1 MDATFWA
8 PFLRITS
15 VILGIITAGSVAD
28 AYYSSSTVFFLRSS
42 MWRGYKTAP
51 GFYHY
56 SGGFVG
62 ARVEELGEGWR
73 SESDRLKGDV
83 RDAGELGAQPVAL
96 TVETEPNRAQLR
108 EVSDEVGP
116 LDGLPQRLGL
126 LA

>member
-56 SGGFVG
+56 RGASSARGSRSWARGGG
-62 ARVEELGEGWR
+62 R
-73 SESDRLKGDV
+73 SP
-83 RDAGELGAQPVAL
+83 AA
-96 TVETEPNRAQLR
+96 
-108 EVSDEVGP
+108 
-116 LDGLPQRLGL
+116 
-126 LA
+126 

>member
-83 RDAGELGAQPVAL
+83 RDAGELGVQQVGADRRDGAQSRAVA
-96 TVETEPNRAQLR
+96 R
-108 EVSDEVGP
+108 G
-116 LDGLPQRLGL
+116 DGLPQRLGL